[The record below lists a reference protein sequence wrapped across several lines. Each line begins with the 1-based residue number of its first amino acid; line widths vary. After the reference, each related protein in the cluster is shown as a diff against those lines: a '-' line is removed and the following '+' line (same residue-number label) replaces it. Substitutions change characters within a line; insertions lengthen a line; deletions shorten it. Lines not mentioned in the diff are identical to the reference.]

1 MCLSTGSSYVVSKIP
16 IPDLSSLSLQNDSD
30 DDNCASNN
38 GHGGNFVTPQKQ
50 AQHGD
55 KDVDLETAIEGS
67 DFAALEGLGLKLALM
82 ARMGDIA
89 GIRRMTGQSDLS
101 RNSSGS
107 SKSPFAS
114 FQGSSTSSS
123 VFSTPD
129 TVVAIPTSPISP
141 RMGIL
146 NYSSRGMYC
155 DRVTYS
161 PYITSVKTSG
171 QGISADRVRSMPCFL
186 LSTVQS
192 EVQNFYFVIQNAR
205 RFCLAFRRSRDS
217 LPWTVRC
224 AIEALELSF
233 LHRLSSLK
241 NLFRVSVSLI

>member
-1 MCLSTGSSYVVSKIP
+1 M
-16 IPDLSSLSLQNDSD
+16 
-30 DDNCASNN
+30 
-38 GHGGNFVTPQKQ
+38 
-50 AQHGD
+50 
-55 KDVDLETAIEGS
+55 ETAIEGS

-107 SKSPFAS
+107 SKSPLAS

-161 PYITSVKTSG
+161 QYITSVKTSGESG
-171 QGISADRVRSMPCFL
+171 QGISADRVRSVPCLL
-186 LSTVQS
+186 LSIIQC
-192 EVQNFYFVIQNAR
+192 EVQIFYFVIQNEH
-205 RFCLAFRRSRDS
+205 RFCFAFRRSRDS

-224 AIEALELSF
+224 AIEAL
-233 LHRLSSLK
+233 
-241 NLFRVSVSLI
+241 